1 MKNSYIHTS
10 GLVVKDPIDS
20 LSLDLYN
27 TTKTSLISLIEALG
41 SINSG
46 YDTVTKMAK
55 NLNKFKANYLDP
67 NKAELFID
75 SGGYSIVKGDVAA
88 FNLTKFTNCYNYYLE
103 TEQDNYNYIFSLD
116 VASFINDVASNT
128 KEIIYNLN
136 KNSLIGSIKIIK
148 QNPIIKD
155 KFIFVL
161 HFKDIEQYKIFDKL
175 YDELEVYNYSKY
187 FSIGGLVSLN
197 SLTDSQLDFAPFIGC
212 CYWSLYQYFQHS
224 NYSYPLYIHILGIYW
239 RSFRFTLYFI
249 EELFSAYLFKHNQ
262 SCEMSYDSINYTIT
276 SLFKAQVGFP
286 VQYLNE
292 NDLEEYDTIFSI
304 PDYVIDK
311 IYSTNDSRIIFDENL
326 AAAKSKKRLNN
337 LNYLVNLNTFSQLE
351 LDKFF
356 IFIIRKY
363 KLVEMMID
371 SNCNYNQFKN
381 NSNFILNSLPAKY
394 KCISNQHIKQIQN
407 SLKYI
412 FAFHNWYI
420 KDQSKAKFDELM
432 ELFIKKINFRY
443 SLS

>member
-10 GLVVKDPIDS
+10 GLINRKELDPLLIC
-20 LSLDLYN
+20 LYS

-41 SINSG
+41 SSNSG
-46 YDTVTKMAK
+46 YDTVAKMAK
-55 NLNKFKANYLDP
+55 NLNKFKANYLDLV
-67 NKAELFID
+67 NAELFID

-116 VASFINDVASNT
+116 VASFINDASSNT

-136 KNSLIGSIKIIK
+136 KNSLIGSIKVIAT
-148 QNPIIKD
+148 NPKIKD
-155 KFIFVL
+155 KFIYVL
-161 HFKDIEQYKIFDKL
+161 HFKDLEQYKIFDKL
-175 YDELEVYNYSKY
+175 YDELEVYNHSKY

-197 SLTDSQLDFAPFIGC
+197 SLTDSQLDFAPFIGGV
-212 CYWSLYQYFQHS
+212 YWGLYQYITHS

-239 RSFRFTLYFI
+239 KSFRFILYFI
-249 EELFSAYLFKHNQ
+249 EELFSTYLSKYNQ

-276 SLFKAQVGFP
+276 SLFKAQIGFP
-286 VQYLNE
+286 IQYLNE
-292 NDLEEYDTIFSI
+292 IDLEEYDTIFNI
-304 PDYVIDK
+304 PDHVIDK
-311 IYSTNDSRIIFDENL
+311 VYSTNDSRKIFDENL
-326 AAAKSKKRLNN
+326 SAAKSKKRLNN

-363 KLVEMMID
+363 KLVEMMIE
-371 SNCNYNQFKN
+371 SAGNYSHFKN
-381 NSNFILNSLPAKY
+381 NSDRVLHLLPTKY
-394 KCISNQHIKQIQN
+394 KCLSNQHCKQIQN

-412 FAFHNWYI
+412 YAFHYWYI
-420 KDQSKAKFDELM
+420 VDKSKVKFDELM
-432 ELFIKKINFRY
+432 GLFIKKVNFRY
-443 SLS
+443 TLS